1 MTVHAKSSA
10 SISYDSTVY
19 GTTAGL
25 DIKDFQTIED
35 WNGRPASAWS
45 VQRIGLLQS
54 KIERYTYNIYHSNR
68 YGKHNLSKL
77 IAGHVLIQFANE
89 TFGYDGW
96 QMDVIDVEARECQP
110 ITAVNDDDNT
120 DTDDVKYT
128 VVAEAQVKITLK
140 DGTNTQCG
148 GLGRITLPS
157 KGECYNRSKK
167 EAVGDALKKALLS
180 FEKIILDYETKITN
194 NYYVDGLYGSKKIK
208 KETNNSFNLKP
219 ISNSKPTPI
228 KLEDTKTSTG
238 NK

>member
-1 MTVHAKSSA
+1 MTVQAQPKS

-19 GTTAGL
+19 GTAPGL
-25 DIKDFQTIED
+25 DIKAFRIVED

-45 VQRIGLLQS
+45 VQRIGRLQS
-54 KIERYTYNIYHSNR
+54 KIEKHTYNIYHNNR

-77 IAGHVLIQFANE
+77 IPGHVLIQFANE

-96 QMDVIDVEARECQP
+96 KMDVIDVEARECQLF
-110 ITAVNDDDNT
+110 TAVNNDDNT

-128 VVAEAQVKITLK
+128 VVAEAQVKVTLK

-157 KGECYNRSKK
+157 KGECYNRSRK

-194 NYYVDGLYGSKKIK
+194 NYYVDGLYGSKK
-208 KETNNSFNLKP
+208 KETKNAFNLQP
-219 ISNSKPTPI
+219 MPNSKSTFI
-228 KLEDTKTSTG
+228 KLEDTKDT
-238 NK
+238 NIK

>member
-1 MTVHAKSSA
+1 MTIQAKPSS
-10 SISYDSTVY
+10 SISYDSTTY
-19 GTTAGL
+19 GTAPGL
-25 DIKDFQTIED
+25 DIKEFQIIED

-54 KIERYTYNIYHSNR
+54 KIERYTYNIYHNNK

-77 IAGHVLIQFANE
+77 IPGHALIQFANE

-96 QMDVIDVEARECQP
+96 RMDVIDVEARECQP
-110 ITAVNDDDNT
+110 FTAVNNGENT
-120 DTDDVKYT
+120 NTSGVKYT
-128 VVAEAQVKITLK
+128 VVAEAQVKVTLK

-148 GLGRITLPS
+148 GLGRITLS
-157 KGECYNRSKK
+157 SRGECYNRSKK

-208 KETNNSFNLKP
+208 NEANTNYNLL
-219 ISNSKPTPI
+219 SATNSKPTFI
-228 KLEDTKTSTG
+228 KLEDAKGTHIK
-238 NK
+238 

>member
-1 MTVHAKSSA
+1 MTVHAKSS
-10 SISYDSTVY
+10 STISYDSTVY
-19 GTTAGL
+19 GTAAGL
-25 DIKDFQTIED
+25 DIKDFQTVED

-110 ITAVNDDDNT
+110 FTAVNNDDNT

-148 GLGRITLPS
+148 GLGRITLAS

-208 KETNNSFNLKP
+208 KETNNSFNLRP
-219 ISNSKPTPI
+219 ISNSKPALI
-228 KLEDTKTSTG
+228 KLEDTKPSIG

>member
-1 MTVHAKSSA
+1 MTIHAKPSS
-10 SISYDSTVY
+10 SVSYTSTIY
-19 GTTAGL
+19 DTAPGL
-25 DIKDFQTIED
+25 DIKEFQIIED

-54 KIERYTYNIYHSNR
+54 KIERYTYNIYHNNK

-77 IAGHVLIQFANE
+77 IPGHVLIQFANE

-96 QMDVIDVEARECQP
+96 KMDVVDVGARECQP
-110 ITAVNDDDNT
+110 FIAVKNDDST
-120 DTDDVKYT
+120 ETDDVKYT
-128 VVAEAQVKITLK
+128 VVAEAQVKVTLK

-148 GLGRITLPS
+148 GLGRITLSS

-194 NYYVDGLYGSKKIK
+194 NYYVDGLYGSKKK
-208 KETNNSFNLKP
+208 TETNNGVNVQLTTT
-219 ISNSKPTPI
+219 NNKPTSI
-228 KLEDTKTSTG
+228 KLEDTKG
-238 NK
+238 VKMKN